1 MQTGTRLQAGQA
13 GCVRVNTAR
22 TRNRY
27 YRRSRLSERKFREI
41 VRCFAMDMSA
51 SDTARLTMIS
61 IRSLNPIFLKM
72 RQRMAQETER
82 HSIFN
87 LLPDNDHGTLPAAM
101 SAKGSPRCN
110 GRAPLLFGIH
120 RSNDSVHT
128 ELVPDCSSPLLHN
141 IVGGH
146 QELASVFRPNDWVSR
161 YHGLVDVHRGQYF
174 PLQWHDSQRLQ
185 GAHALNG
192 SEPFW
197 VFTRRRLQRSMGIPR
212 HTYYLHL
219 KESEYRYSHRHN
231 DLYQGLLML
240 LRQHPL

>member
-13 GCVRVNTAR
+13 GRVRVNTAP
-22 TRNRY
+22 TKNRY

-128 ELVPDCSSPLLHN
+128 ELVPECSSPLLHN

-161 YHGLVDVHRGQYF
+161 YHGLVDVRRGQYF
-174 PLQWHDSQRLQ
+174 PVQWHDGQRLQ

-197 VFTRRRLQRSMGIPR
+197 VFTRRRLQRFMGIQR
-212 HTYYLHL
+212 HTFYLHL
-219 KESEYRYSHRHN
+219 KETEYRFN
-231 DLYQGLLML
+231 CPDNKLYLELLAL
-240 LRQHPL
+240 LRKYPL

>member
-1 MQTGTRLQAGQA
+1 MLTGTEPQAGRA
-13 GCVRVNTAR
+13 GRVRVTAACA
-22 TRNRY
+22 RNRY
-27 YRRSRLSERKFREI
+27 YRRSRLSERKFREV
-41 VRCFAMDMSA
+41 VRCLAADMSA

-61 IRSLNPIFLKM
+61 VRSLNPIFLKM
-72 RQRMAQETER
+72 RQRMAQETEQ

-128 ELVPDCSSPLLHN
+128 ELVPECSSPLLHN

-197 VFTRRRLQRSMGIPR
+197 VFTRRRLQRFMGIPR
-212 HTYYLHL
+212 HTFYLHL

-240 LRQHPL
+240 LRKHPL